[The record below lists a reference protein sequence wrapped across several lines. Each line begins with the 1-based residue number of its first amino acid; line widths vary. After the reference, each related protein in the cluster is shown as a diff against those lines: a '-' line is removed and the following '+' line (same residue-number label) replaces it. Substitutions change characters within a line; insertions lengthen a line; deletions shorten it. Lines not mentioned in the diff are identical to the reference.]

1 MVVAPKGTPIST
13 PSAHGRPLG
22 QILHCQRGGPD
33 TVTRGG
39 GNPSLRCAP
48 SVLRW
53 GRGSPMIAVPSA
65 ACSELYPMEENL
77 YEPLDPPITAP
88 SRKHSPDPPGTAWVS
103 HRDVAMQPKLGSC
116 GPHQD
121 PLSPPSVSPARQS
134 CPQDRLLLVGAVA
147 LGVSV
152 LLNVFLLSLGTR
164 QSEYGVCGAQ
174 QGGPQPWGMTLGHR
188 WGSGGSP

>member
-1 MVVAPKGTPIST
+1 MT
-13 PSAHGRPLG
+13 
-22 QILHCQRGGPD
+22 
-33 TVTRGG
+33 
-39 GNPSLRCAP
+39 
-48 SVLRW
+48 
-53 GRGSPMIAVPSA
+53 AVPSA

-188 WGSGGSP
+188 VGVLGGLHRGSLTLGDVDTIPGLLGEELGFWGSPWGLPYFRG

>member
-1 MVVAPKGTPIST
+1 
-13 PSAHGRPLG
+13 
-22 QILHCQRGGPD
+22 
-33 TVTRGG
+33 
-39 GNPSLRCAP
+39 
-48 SVLRW
+48 
-53 GRGSPMIAVPSA
+53 MIAVPSA

-152 LLNVFLLSLGTR
+152 LLNVFLLSLG
-164 QSEYGVCGAQ
+164 SPSPP
-174 QGGPQPWGMTLGHR
+174 PQRPAPSCCTTELTICAWR
-188 WGSGGSP
+188 RGGSS